1 MSAFG
6 GKADIVHGP
15 SECPLLTQSGHC
27 RQAFTVPHRG
37 ITRLNRFVGTT
48 NNVNQSVISA
58 IDRYTGDVH
67 LLSKTPRLAEND
79 VIRVRCIP
87 HSAYRVKRDSLSPAL
102 QKGWAFFR
110 QDYAEIVPTNIAF
123 RLLANVKRL
132 LPARPLLRVKR
143 T

>member
-6 GKADIVHGP
+6 GKAEIKRDP
-15 SECPLLTQSGHC
+15 SECLLVTQSGHY
-27 RQAFTVPHRG
+27 RQAFAAPHRG

-58 IDRYTGDVH
+58 IDRHAGDVH

-87 HSAYRVKRDSLSPAL
+87 HSAYRVIRD
-102 QKGWAFFR
+102 
-110 QDYAEIVPTNIAF
+110 T
-123 RLLANVKRL
+123 
-132 LPARPLLRVKR
+132 
-143 T
+143 